1 MFLFN
6 FLFDCRI
13 NLCSY
18 ENEARSVI
26 FHGFENRNGYL
37 MSNDEYSTNGSNGS
51 YSNGSYDDVQLS
63 DRQAEIIVLI
73 AKGEPNRIIAQKL
86 GLSVHTVDAYCK
98 RIYTKFET
106 ASRVTAAVRAAQR
119 QLLPLI

>member
-1 MFLFN
+1 
-6 FLFDCRI
+6 
-13 NLCSY
+13 
-18 ENEARSVI
+18 
-26 FHGFENRNGYL
+26 